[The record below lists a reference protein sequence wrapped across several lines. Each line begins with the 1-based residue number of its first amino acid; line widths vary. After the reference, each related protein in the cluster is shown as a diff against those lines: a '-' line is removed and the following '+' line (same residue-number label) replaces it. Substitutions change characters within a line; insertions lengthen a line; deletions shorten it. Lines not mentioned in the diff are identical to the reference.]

1 VGLRWCLALIAMGL
15 SFAPLVANGQ
25 RTAEAPVVGFIAT
38 AAIPPN
44 DPLVAA
50 FRKGLVE
57 QGYIEGESIK
67 LEFRS
72 AQGQVDRLPL
82 LLQEMVQ
89 LQAKAIVV
97 GTEPAARAAMQV
109 TKSIPIVSISF
120 DYDPVISGLVKSY
133 NHPDA
138 NITGIYTRQP
148 ELIGKRLELLKEAVP
163 GLARVAVFWDSF
175 GQRQLDDV
183 KRAAQLL
190 HIEIELVELR
200 PPYDFKG
207 AFKAAKDKRAGAVLL
222 VYSGAFYAQRSRIAE
237 EAVESRMPIMSWLD
251 QLTLAGG
258 LMSYGPDAR
267 ESYRRAAYF
276 IGPLLRGSQ
285 PADLPLEQSSQF
297 RLAVNLRTAKAL
309 HLSIPQ
315 SIMVRADDV
324 IQ

>member
-1 VGLRWCLALIAMGL
+1 MSIRWFLAFIAL
-15 SFAPLVANGQ
+15 SGIFAPLVAEGQ

-44 DPLVAA
+44 DPLVEA
-50 FRKGLVE
+50 FRKGLRE
-57 QGYIEGESIK
+57 QGYIEGEDIK

-82 LLQEMVQ
+82 LAQEMVQ

-97 GTEPAARAAMQV
+97 GTEPAARATMQV
-109 TKSIPIVSISF
+109 TRSIPIVAISF
-120 DYDPVISGLVKSY
+120 DYDPVTSGLIKSY

-138 NITGIYTRQP
+138 NVTGIYTRQP

-163 GLARVAVFWDSF
+163 GLSRVAVFWDSF
-175 GQRQLDDV
+175 GQRQLEDV
-183 KRAAQLL
+183 KRAAHLL
-190 HIEIELVELR
+190 HLVTDLIELR
-200 PPYDFKG
+200 PPYDFKA
-207 AFKAAKDKRAGAVLL
+207 AFKAAKDKRANAVLL
-222 VYSGAFYAQRSRIAE
+222 VYSGAFYAQRAKIAD
-237 EAVESRMPIMSWLD
+237 EAIESRMPIMSWLD

-258 LMSYGPDAR
+258 LLSYGPDAR

-276 IGPLLRGSQ
+276 IAPLLKGSR
-285 PADLPLEQSSQF
+285 PADLPFEQSSQF

-309 HLSIPQ
+309 RLSIPQ
-315 SIMVRADDV
+315 SIMVRADEV